1 MALTRTPSGL
11 PFTLANLAVRGIVC
25 AVPQDEVRNDSLH
38 ETFGAEVVADV
49 CRMIGVE
56 ARRRAP
62 PEQTTSDLCQA
73 AAETL
78 LADLGWGRDSIDA
91 LIFISQT
98 PDYTLPA
105 TACALHG
112 RLQLH
117 SSCAAFDVNLGCSGY
132 AYGLWLA
139 GKILDGDAIQRVLL
153 LVGDTISKTTNPSD
167 RATAL
172 LFGDA
177 GSATALE
184 FDSLATPAHFIL
196 GTDGQG
202 AHHLMMP
209 ASAYRPYDGDDVRL
223 TNRDPSRLFMD
234 GNEIFNFTLT
244 RVPQLV
250 SDLLTVAGK
259 SREQVDAF
267 LFHQANTFMIKH
279 IAKKAKISLDKVPLN
294 MARFG
299 NTSSASI
306 PLLIADQLPQ
316 STKVPMTVAMFG
328 FGVGYSWA
336 AALLD
341 LPALAVNRLIEV

>member
-1 MALTRTPSGL
+1 MTSVRTPSGL
-11 PFTLANLAVRGIVC
+11 PFSITNLALRGVVC
-25 AVPQDEVRNDSLH
+25 AVPRTEVTNVSFQER
-38 ETFGAEVVADV
+38 FGADGVADV
-49 CRMIGVE
+49 SRMIGVE
-56 ARRRAP
+56 SRRRAAP
-62 PEQTTSDLCQA
+62 DQTTADLCQS

-78 LADLGWGRDSIDA
+78 LAELGWERRSVDA

-112 RLQLH
+112 RLQLQ

-139 GKILDGDAIQRVLL
+139 AKMLDGQAIQRVIL
-153 LVGDTISKTTNPSD
+153 LVGDTISKTVDPND

-184 FDSLATPAHFIL
+184 FAPDAAPAHFIL
-196 GTDGQG
+196 GSDGRG
-202 AHHLMMP
+202 ERHLVMP
-209 ASAYRPYDGDDVRL
+209 ASGYRPYSDDDARL
-223 TNRDPSRLFMD
+223 AGRDPAYLFMD
-234 GNEIFNFTLT
+234 GGEIFNFTLT
-244 RVPQLV
+244 HIPPLV
-250 SDLLTVAGK
+250 SELLLLAAK
-259 SREQVDAF
+259 PREEIDVF
-267 LFHQANTFMIKH
+267 LFHQANTFMLKH
-279 IAKKAKISLDKVPLN
+279 IIKKAKIPAEKAPMN

-306 PLLIADQLPQ
+306 PLLIADQL
-316 STKVPMTVAMFG
+316 TDKTTNKLTIAMFG

-336 AALLD
+336 AALLE
-341 LPALAVNRLIEV
+341 LPPLTINRLIEV

>member
-1 MALTRTPSGL
+1 MGGTRTASGA
-11 PFTLANLAVRGIVC
+11 PFTIANLAVRGLVC
-25 AVPQDEVRNDSLH
+25 ALPQTEVSNDSLH
-38 ETFGAEVVADV
+38 AQFGADAVADV

-56 ARRRAP
+56 TRRRAAP
-62 PEQTTSDLCQA
+62 GQTTADLCQA

-78 LADLGWGRDSIDA
+78 LAELGWQRNSVDA

-112 RLQLH
+112 RLQLDPA
-117 SSCAAFDVNLGCSGY
+117 CAAFDVNLGCSGY

-139 GKILDGDAIQRVLL
+139 AKMLDGLAIRRVLL
-153 LVGDTISKTTNPSD
+153 LVGDTISKTVDPTD

-184 FDSLATPAHFIL
+184 FDSQAAPAHFIV
-196 GTDGQG
+196 GTDGRG
-202 AHHLMMP
+202 ERHLMM
-209 ASAYRPYDGDDVRL
+209 ADSAYRNYAGDDARL
-223 TNRDPSRLFMD
+223 AGRDPAALFMD
-234 GNEIFNFTLT
+234 GGEIFNFTLSH
-244 RVPQLV
+244 VPPLV
-250 SDLLTVAGK
+250 NDLLTLSGK
-259 SREQVDAF
+259 EREAVDAF
-267 LFHQANTFMIKH
+267 LFHQANAFMLKH
-279 IAKKAKISLDKVPLN
+279 IIKKARLPAEKAPLN

-306 PLLIADQLPQ
+306 PLLIAEQLPQ
-316 STKVPMTVAMFG
+316 LTTQPMTIAMFG

-336 AALLD
+336 GALLE
-341 LPALAVNRLIEV
+341 LPPMAVNRLIEV

>member
-1 MALTRTPSGL
+1 MASVRTASGL
-11 PFTLANLAVRGIVC
+11 PFTIANLAMRGVVC
-25 AVPQDEVRNDSLH
+25 AVPQAEVTNASLH
-38 ETFGAEVVADV
+38 ATFGAEGVADV
-49 CRMIGVE
+49 SRMIGVD
-56 ARRRAP
+56 ARRRAAP
-62 PEQTTSDLCQA
+62 GQTTADLCQA

-78 LADLGWGRDSIDA
+78 LGELGWERDSVDA

-112 RLQLH
+112 RLGLQ

-139 GKILDGDAIQRVLL
+139 GRMLDGVAIGRVLL
-153 LVGDTISKTTNPSD
+153 LVGDTISKTVDPGD

-184 FDSLATPAHFIL
+184 FDPLAAPAHFVL
-196 GTDGQG
+196 GTDGRG
-202 AHHLMMP
+202 ERHLMIP
-209 ASAYRPYDGDDVRL
+209 ASAHRPYQDDDARL
-223 TNRDPSRLFMD
+223 AGRDPACLFMD
-234 GNEIFNFTLT
+234 GGEIFNFTLT
-244 RVPQLV
+244 HIPPLV
-250 SDLLTVAGK
+250 NDLLALAAK
-259 SREQVDAF
+259 PRDMVDAF
-267 LFHQANTFMIKH
+267 LFHQANTFMLKH
-279 IAKKAKISLDKVPLN
+279 IIKKAKLPPEKAPLN

-306 PLLIADQLPQ
+306 PLLVCDQLPQ
-316 STKVPMTVAMFG
+316 LSTSAMTVAMFG

-336 AALLD
+336 AALME
-341 LPALAVNRLIEV
+341 LPPLAVNRLIEV

>member
-1 MALTRTPSGL
+1 MVSTRPLSGL
-11 PFTLANLAVRGIVC
+11 PFTLANLAVRGVVC
-25 AVPQDEVRNDSLH
+25 AVPRDEVSNVSLH
-38 ETFGAEVVADV
+38 DTFGAAVVDDV

-56 ARRRAP
+56 SRRRAA
-62 PEQTTSDLCQA
+62 PEQTTSDLCLA

-78 LADLGWGRDSIDA
+78 LADLGWERDSVDA

-105 TACALHG
+105 TACSLHG

-117 SSCAAFDVNLGCSGY
+117 PACAAFDVNLGCSGY

-139 GKILDGDAIQRVLL
+139 GKILDGGAIQRVLL
-153 LVGDTISKTTNPSD
+153 LVGDTISKTIDSTD

-184 FDSLATPAHFIL
+184 YDSLAAPAHFIL

-202 AHHLMMP
+202 ARHLMMP
-209 ASAYRPYDGDDVRL
+209 ASAYRAYEGGDARL
-223 TNRDPSRLFMD
+223 ADRDPSCLFMD

-244 RVPQLV
+244 RIPTLV
-250 SDLLTVAGK
+250 NDLLALAATP
-259 SREQVDAF
+259 RENVDAF
-267 LFHQANTFMIKH
+267 LFHQANTFMLKH
-279 IAKKAKISLDKVPLN
+279 ISKKAKLPVDKVPLN

-306 PLLIADQLPQ
+306 PLLIADQLPALA
-316 STKVPMTVAMFG
+316 TNAMTVAMFG

-341 LPALAVNRLIEV
+341 LPALTVNRLIEV

>member
-1 MALTRTPSGL
+1 MASARTPSGS
-11 PFTLANLAVRGIVC
+11 PFTIANLAVRGVVC
-25 AVPQDEVRNDSLH
+25 AVPQAEVSNASLH
-38 ETFGAEVVADV
+38 AQFGEEAVADI

-56 ARRRAP
+56 TRRRAAP
-62 PEQTTSDLCQA
+62 GQTTSDLCHA

-78 LADLGWGRDSIDA
+78 LADLGWERDSVDA

-112 RLQLH
+112 RLQLDAA
-117 SSCAAFDVNLGCSGY
+117 CAAFDVNLGCSGY

-139 GKILDGDAIQRVLL
+139 AKMLDGHAVQRVLL
-153 LVGDTISKTTNPSD
+153 LVGDTISKTVDPND

-184 FDSLATPAHFIL
+184 FDRLAAPAHFIL
-196 GTDGQG
+196 GTDGRG
-202 AHHLMMP
+202 ERHLMMP
-209 ASAYRPYDGDDVRL
+209 ASAYRAYEGDDARL
-223 TNRDPSRLFMD
+223 AGRDPACLYMD
-234 GNEIFNFTLT
+234 GGEIFNFTLT
-244 RVPQLV
+244 HVPPLV
-250 SDLLTVAGK
+250 NDLLALAGK
-259 SREQVDAF
+259 PRDEIDAF
-267 LFHQANTFMIKH
+267 LFHQANTFMLKH
-279 IAKKAKISLDKVPLN
+279 IIKKSKLPIEKAPLN

-306 PLLIADQLPQ
+306 ALLIADQLPQ
-316 STKVPMTVAMFG
+316 LSVRPMTVAMFG

-336 AALLD
+336 AALLE
-341 LPALAVNRLIEV
+341 LAPLAVNRLIEV

>member
-1 MALTRTPSGL
+1 MASARTPSGL
-11 PFTLANLAVRGIVC
+11 PFTVANLAMRGLVC
-25 AVPQDEVRNDSLH
+25 AVPQAEVSNASLH
-38 ETFGAEVVADV
+38 EKFGAEGVADV

-56 ARRRAP
+56 TRRRAAP
-62 PEQTTSDLCQA
+62 DQTTSDLCQA

-78 LADLGWGRDSIDA
+78 LADLGWERDSIDA

-117 SSCAAFDVNLGCSGY
+117 PACAAFDVNLGCSGY

-139 GKILDGDAIQRVLL
+139 AKMLDGRAIQRVLL
-153 LVGDTISKTTNPSD
+153 LVGDTISKTVDPDD

-184 FDSLATPAHFIL
+184 FDSLAAPAHFIL
-196 GTDGQG
+196 GTDGKG
-202 AHHLMMP
+202 ERHLMMP
-209 ASAYRPYDGDDVRL
+209 ASAYRVHRDDDTRL
-223 TNRDPSRLFMD
+223 AQRDPACLFMD
-234 GNEIFNFTLT
+234 GSEIFNFTLT
-244 RVPQLV
+244 HIPPLV
-250 SDLLTVAGK
+250 NDLLALADK
-259 SREQVDAF
+259 PREAIDAF
-267 LFHQANTFMIKH
+267 LFHQANTFMLKH
-279 IAKKAKISLDKVPLN
+279 IIKKAKLPIEKAPLN
-294 MARFG
+294 MLRFG

-316 STKVPMTVAMFG
+316 AATRRMTLAMFG

-336 AALLD
+336 AALLE